1 MSAVL
6 IVTYHDIANS
16 TSAVTVTPR
25 QLTNDLEALAAA
37 GFTWASLDDCADWLA
52 GTITLAPRTAIV
64 TFDDGYASVAS
75 AALPVLQRLR
85 VPATVFVVAGRIGGD
100 NQWPGQPSS
109 IGRAPLLDAGALR
122 ELTAAG
128 VALGCHSLTHPRL
141 TSLDDAAEAM
151 EISDAADRL
160 EHLAQVAVRH
170 FAYPYGVRGSR
181 ELAAVRRRYR
191 TAVSASCGLVD
202 RESDPI
208 DLPRF
213 DAHDLRVAIRMGLLR
228 TPWLGPYAGARRLA
242 RRARVALTGPGGR

>member
-1 MSAVL
+1 MTAP
-6 IVTYHDIANS
+6 IGW
-16 TSAVTVTPR
+16 
-25 QLTNDLEALAAA
+25 LEQ
-37 GFTWASLDDCADWLA
+37 S
-52 GTITLAPRTAIV
+52 PSRRVTAIV

-100 NQWPGQPSS
+100 NQWPGQSSS

-141 TSLDDAAEAM
+141 TSLDDAAAAT

-181 ELAAVRRRYR
+181 EVAPLAVGIARLSAHRAASSIASPIRSTCLASTR
-191 TAVSASCGLVD
+191 TISAW
-202 RESDPI
+202 
-208 DLPRF
+208 RF
-213 DAHDLRVAIRMGLLR
+213 GWVC
-228 TPWLGPYAGARRLA
+228 
-242 RRARVALTGPGGR
+242 